1 MSAASPTR
9 SFGPPPE
16 GKIYTEELPKVDT
29 GHRDY
34 FENYVKAWHGEEE
47 FIIKIP
53 ETRRVLRLMDAVRE
67 SGRTGKS
74 IDFE

>member
-1 MSAASPTR
+1 MTAAGPTR

-16 GKIYTEELPKVDT
+16 GKILTEELPQVT
-29 GHRDY
+29 TNHRNY
-34 FENYVKAWHGEEE
+34 FENYVRAWHGEEE
-47 FIIKIP
+47 FLVKIP